1 MKEVVKTQV
10 MLGYLQSLLT
20 EFMSEKDAF
29 GPDDRIVNKKLDQMI
44 ACKEMVEIL
53 IGEPVNLGKNGIV
66 TTGF

>member
-20 EFMSEKDAF
+20 EFVSEKDAF
-29 GPDDRIVNKKLDQMI
+29 GTDDRIVNKKLDQMI

>member
-29 GPDDRIVNKKLDQMI
+29 GADDRIVNKKLDQMI
-44 ACKEMVEIL
+44 ACKEMAEVL